1 MLPLGLHASFVVTPP
16 FASLSLFLQN
26 AIMGIHPD
34 VPNLYL
40 MNGFSG
46 HGLQQSPAA
55 GRAIAE
61 LIVHGAYKTIDA
73 SCFDFQ
79 RVRDNEPFLEQAIV

>member
-1 MLPLGLHASFVVTPP
+1 MTHVTLDASERE
-16 FASLSLFLQN
+16 QN

-61 LIVHGAYKTIDA
+61 LIVHGAYQTIDA
-73 SCFDFQ
+73 SCFAFQ
-79 RVRDNEPFLEQAIV
+79 RVRDNKPFLEKSIV